1 MPEVP
6 GDQIPAYLAKKKLG
20 TRFLATAEKM
30 ISTSGLELPT
40 KNFKNLVKTL
50 NSNYKCLDCELPIH
64 PKLNYNLTEGL

>member
-30 ISTSGLELPT
+30 ISTSGLELP
-40 KNFKNLVKTL
+40 KVNFTHLYT
-50 NSNYKCLDCELPIH
+50 H
-64 PKLNYNLTEGL
+64 